1 MSKSNMKNTA
11 TTGLA
16 SIVMISLAMY
26 LGVMGKPTEMG
37 LIIAACSISIAFLN
51 LDRIQKFKG
60 AGFEAEM
67 RQAVEEAH
75 ATVEQLRTLAATSTE
90 STLTTLMS
98 GNFFDGTTLD
108 HRLSMHDKLVECL
121 QHLGVSQK
129 QIGEARHMWN
139 KGVGVIYHRAISHA
153 LADRKEKNI
162 VNPDATPERIAA
174 AKEFQEL
181 LKFERWDAP
190 SSQEMR
196 AFIQVKGLLTKQISE
211 LLSDYAYFEK
221 TGQIK
226 RRDIFVTL

>member
-1 MSKSNMKNTA
+1 MKNTA
-11 TTGLA
+11 ITGLA
-16 SIVMISLAMY
+16 SIVMVSLAMY
-26 LGVMGKPTEMG
+26 LGVMSKPTEMG

-98 GNFFDGTTLD
+98 ENFFDGTTLE
-108 HRLSMHDKLVECL
+108 HRLSMHDKLVDCL
-121 QHLGVSQK
+121 RQLGVSQK
-129 QIGEARHMWN
+129 QIGEARHMWS
-139 KGVGVIYHRAISHA
+139 KGIGIIYHRAIHNA
-153 LADRKEKNI
+153 LADREEKN
-162 VNPDATPERIAA
+162 PERITA

-196 AFIQVKGLLTKQISE
+196 AFIQARGLLSEQISQ
-211 LLSDYAYFEK
+211 LLSDYAYFEQ

-226 RRDIFVTL
+226 RRDVFVTL

>member
-1 MSKSNMKNTA
+1 M
-11 TTGLA
+11 
-16 SIVMISLAMY
+16 VSLAMY

-37 LIIAACSISIAFLN
+37 LIIAACYISIAFLN

-67 RQAVEEAH
+67 KQAVEEAH

-90 STLTTLMS
+90 STLSTLMS

-108 HRLSMHDKLVECL
+108 HRLAMHDKLVECL

-129 QIGEARHMWN
+129 QIGKARHMWN
-139 KGVGVIYHRAISHA
+139 KGVGVIYHRGIRNA

-162 VNPDATPERIAA
+162 VNPDATPERTAA

-181 LKFERWDAP
+181 LNFKRWDAP

-196 AFIQVKGLLTKQISE
+196 AFIQAKGLLTEEISE
-211 LLSDYAYFEK
+211 LLSDYAYFEQ
-221 TGQIK
+221 TGDIK
-226 RRDIFVTL
+226 RRDVFVTL

>member
-1 MSKSNMKNTA
+1 MKNTA
-11 TTGLA
+11 ITGLA
-16 SIVMISLAMY
+16 SIVMVSLAMY
-26 LGVMGKPTEMG
+26 LGVMSKSTEMG

-98 GNFFDGTTLD
+98 ENFFDGTTLE
-108 HRLSMHDKLVECL
+108 HRLSMHDKLVDCL
-121 QHLGVSQK
+121 RQLGVSQK
-129 QIGEARHMWN
+129 QIGEARHMWS
-139 KGVGVIYHRAISHA
+139 KGIGIIYHRAIRNA
-153 LADRKEKNI
+153 LADREEKN
-162 VNPDATPERIAA
+162 PERIAA
-174 AKEFQEL
+174 AKEFEEL

-196 AFIQVKGLLTKQISE
+196 AFIQARELLSEQISQ
-211 LLSDYAYFEK
+211 LLSDYAHFEQ

-226 RRDIFVTL
+226 RRDVFVTL